1 MERKYTYNK
10 KINRTYLVLFIIIFG
25 SFFLFSLS
33 ETLASS
39 KALTDYENNAI
50 ETIEENEYSPW
61 DSEKNQLEKKYQFNL
76 TITIVTILL
85 ASIVF
90 FAIFYS
96 RSKLEI
102 DDEGIYILGIT
113 GKNYTEKYRWET
125 IDFIEIAYTQGLGS
139 VFFQKAL
146 IIHQDSKGSI
156 SIPVEGFVNGKEI
169 IEEIQSNNLVR
180 LMPREDFEV
189 QQCSILELF
198 KETVRHLKSNYM
210 TYVSFSL
217 IIMVFTGLNR
227 IFYNSP
233 INLITTIATFYFG
246 IKANVAMNIFSFESL
261 NNNHLSFNDTWEKTK
276 GKFWRYYSSLLV
288 QGLFQ
293 IPFILIALY
302 IYNAS
307 GNVFFKGVMFSLF
320 GLLYSATVLWLF
332 LIPYIAS
339 ITTSKKSYFSLN
351 SSLLKGVYKKLWP
364 LVLFEL
370 IRVAVL
376 IVFFINYD
384 LFLPIQQLNQ
394 LMLMSITVDFIKL
407 PFYSVYI
414 MKLIHEA
421 PFLEAGENNEIEE
434 AV

>member
-1 MERKYTYNK
+1 MERKYTFNK

-39 KALTDYENNAI
+39 KALNDYENNAI
-50 ETIEENEYSPW
+50 EAIEKNEYSPW

-76 TITIVTILL
+76 TITIVTVLL
-85 ASIVF
+85 ALIVF

-113 GKNYTEKYRWET
+113 GKNYTEKYMWET

-156 SIPVEGFVNGKEI
+156 SIPVEGFENGKEI

-217 IIMVFTGLNR
+217 IIMVFAGLNR
-227 IFYNSP
+227 IFYDSP

-261 NNNHLSFNDTWEKTK
+261 NNKNLSFNDAWEKTK
-276 GKFWRYYSSLLV
+276 GKFWRYYSSILV

-293 IPFILIALY
+293 IPFILIAFY
-302 IYNAS
+302 IYKAG
-307 GNVFFKGVMFSLF
+307 GNTLLKGVMFLLF
-320 GLLYSATVLWLF
+320 GILYSGMVLWLF

-339 ITTSKKSYFSLN
+339 ITTSA
-351 SSLLKGVYKKLWP
+351 
-364 LVLFEL
+364 EL
-370 IRVAVL
+370 QI
-376 IVFFINYD
+376 
-384 LFLPIQQLNQ
+384 
-394 LMLMSITVDFIKL
+394 
-407 PFYSVYI
+407 
-414 MKLIHEA
+414 
-421 PFLEAGENNEIEE
+421 
-434 AV
+434 